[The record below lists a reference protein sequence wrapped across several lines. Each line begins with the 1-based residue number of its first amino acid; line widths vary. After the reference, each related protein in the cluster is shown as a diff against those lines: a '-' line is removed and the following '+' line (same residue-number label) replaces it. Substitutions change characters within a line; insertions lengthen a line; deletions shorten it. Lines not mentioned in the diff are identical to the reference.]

1 MRRFDSYQEFL
12 TTVLVF
18 SQNLSNNSLLRID
31 NTRDVISNNR
41 NMPAKEKYNFWRKQ
55 IHLCLWEVPEAVN
68 IGFNAYLD
76 EKLTHYRDALR
87 YHDENCHDYNN
98 CNICKTKA
106 DMLEKMRN
114 LNDKRTEPQIYS
126 Q

>member
-1 MRRFDSYQEFL
+1 LRGFNSYQEFL

-18 SQNLSNNSLLRID
+18 SQNLSNDSLLRID
-31 NTRDVISNNR
+31 NARDIISNNR
-41 NMPAKEKYNFWRKQ
+41 TMPEKEKYIFWRRQ
-55 IHLCLWEVPEAVN
+55 LHLCLWELPEAVN

-76 EKLTHYRDALR
+76 ENLTHYRDALR
-87 YHDENCHDYNN
+87 YHDENCHDYN
-98 CNICKTKA
+98 CNICTIKT

-114 LNDKRTEPQIYS
+114 LNDKRTEPRIYS